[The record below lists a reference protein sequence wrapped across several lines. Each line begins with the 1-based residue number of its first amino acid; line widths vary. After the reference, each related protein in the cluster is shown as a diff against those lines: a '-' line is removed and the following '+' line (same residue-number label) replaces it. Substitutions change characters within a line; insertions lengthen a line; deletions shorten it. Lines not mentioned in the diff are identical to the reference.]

1 MDQHRR
7 RAVTQRQQT
16 LVTLG
21 GSRPFTPGVVMTDV
35 STRSEAPPGE
45 LAGGA
50 LGLPSVLFCIVTGA
64 APLAAMLFNVPVATL
79 GGGYASPAAFIV
91 ATIALTIF
99 SVGYI
104 AMARRV
110 TSAGGFY
117 TFVSR
122 GLGRVAGLGVGY
134 LIALCYIVFS
144 AAVLGVTGYFA
155 STTIASLTGL
165 DLPAWFYMIVGL
177 VLISLFAFFHIE
189 LTAKVLGVLLVGEV
203 LVLVVMAVGIFAVGG
218 AEGFSLAPLNP
229 VAIFDNPAADEVFGG
244 GAAGVAL
251 FAAFWSWVGFE
262 MAPNYA
268 EETRDPHKIAKR
280 ATYGSVIGLGVFY
293 TIMSY
298 AFVTGWGLT
307 GSANAVKSQYAGD
320 IASAFYPLTDK
331 YVGSWATLVME
342 ILIVTSSF
350 ACTMAFYNTGAR
362 YLFALGREGVL
373 PGWLART
380 SKRRSPAN
388 ASLTVTGIVA
398 LYCLAFV
405 IYDPSTEGALL
416 KLGTWSPLLGVL
428 GILAVQALVSV
439 AIIRY
444 FLTSAREDFHWWT
457 TMVAP
462 LIGFAAMVIAC
473 ALLVINRDGLAGA
486 SDVLFIEALPWVI
499 LVVFVLGM
507 VAAMV
512 LRSRAPDKYAGIGQF
527 EIAEI
532 TEPVGGQA

>member
-1 MDQHRR
+1 MTAMPTNPPPG
-7 RAVTQRQQT
+7 AVPT
-16 LVTLG
+16 G
-21 GSRPFTPGVVMTDV
+21 G
-35 STRSEAPPGE
+35 PPGE
-45 LAGGA
+45 LAGGV

-122 GLGRVAGLGVGY
+122 GLGRIAGLGVGY

-155 STTIASLTGL
+155 STTVATITGI
-165 DLPAWFYMIVGL
+165 DLPAWVYMAVML
-177 VLISLFAFFHIE
+177 VLISLFAWFHIE

-203 LVLVVMAVGIFAVGG
+203 LVLVIMAVAIFAAGG
-218 AEGFSLAPLNP
+218 AEGFSAAPLNP
-229 VAIFDNPAADEVFGG
+229 ANIFDNSAAVQVFGG
-244 GAAGVAL
+244 GAAGIAL

-268 EETRDPHKIAKR
+268 EETRDPHKIAKT

-293 TIMSY
+293 TIISY

-307 GSANAVKSQYAGD
+307 GAATAVKSQYAGE
-320 IASAFYPLTDK
+320 IASAFYPLTDR
-331 YVGSWATLVME
+331 YVGGWATLLME
-342 ILIVTSSF
+342 ILIVTGSF
-350 ACTMAFYNTGAR
+350 ACTMSFYNTGAR

-373 PGWLART
+373 PGALART
-380 SKRRSPAN
+380 SHRRSPAT
-388 ASLTVTGIVA
+388 ASMTVTAIVA
-398 LYCLAFV
+398 VYALAFT

-428 GILAVQALVSV
+428 GILAVQALVSI
-439 AIIRY
+439 AIIRF
-444 FLTSAREDFHWWT
+444 FLTSGRADFHWWT
-457 TMVAP
+457 TLVAP
-462 LIGFAAMVIAC
+462 LIGFAAMVVAC
-473 ALLVINRDGLAGA
+473 VLLVVNRGDLSGA
-486 SDVLFIEALPWVI
+486 ADAIYIEILPWVV
-499 LVVFVLGM
+499 LAVFVVGVVLA
-507 VAAMV
+507 VV
-512 LRSRAPDKYAGIGQF
+512 LRSRAPDRYARIGQF
-527 EIAEI
+527 ELAEAPDP
-532 TEPVGGQA
+532 TSPKTTGVQA